1 MSDDLVFLDTP
12 PQPEAPEPVETP
24 TEAPEPTEA
33 QETPVEAK
41 TEEHDPDEVPL
52 TDEEHAERSR
62 KKTGSQRAREAAQRE
77 RERAIRLEAENEA
90 LRRQLNGGK
99 EESKAAVT
107 PVDKPKPKAEDFDT
121 HEDYLDALSD
131 WKVDVKLAERERNAQ
146 AEKLAQSWEEKKSAA
161 RQKYDDFDEVFNEA
175 PMPGPIVAGALLKH
189 AAGVE
194 IGYYL
199 AKNPD
204 TYKRLNAMKDPIDV
218 AYEMASIASKI
229 ATPEKTKATS
239 NAPRPPAPVRA
250 AAPVPAKDNSAR
262 YEVGY

>member
-24 TEAPEPTEA
+24 AETPEPTEA

-41 TEEHDPDEVPL
+41 TEDHDPDEVPL

-77 RERAIRLEAENEA
+77 REARIRLEAELEA
-90 LRRQLNGGK
+90 LKRQAGITK
-99 EESKAAVT
+99 EDA
-107 PVDKPKPKAEDFDT
+107 KAEVSTAKPQPENFDD
-121 HEDYLDALSD
+121 HASYVEALAD
-131 WKVDVKLAERERNAQ
+131 WKLEQKLAERDQKTQ
-146 AEKLAQSWEEKKSAA
+146 AEKLAQSWEEKKTAA